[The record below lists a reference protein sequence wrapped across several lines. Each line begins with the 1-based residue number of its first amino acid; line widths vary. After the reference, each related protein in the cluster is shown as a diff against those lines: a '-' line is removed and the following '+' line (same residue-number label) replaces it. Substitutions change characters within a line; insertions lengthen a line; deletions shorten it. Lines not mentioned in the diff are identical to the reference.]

1 MQLSRLILLGLLA
14 VAGAMTAPARGNAAF
29 TADDLVRLQ
38 RVSDPQVSPDGHHV
52 VCVLRVTDMA
62 ADQGRTH
69 LLVIDRSGVNPR
81 ARALAWNVAN
91 DWNPRWARDSRMI
104 YFLSMRSGSAQV
116 WRLSVDGGEPAQVT
130 DYPLDIAAMKVS
142 PAGERLAVSME
153 VLPQCADL
161 KCTRERLEA
170 ARAGGGASGRP
181 AGSSGQT
188 YTQLFVRHWDTWS
201 NGTRSHLF
209 VAPVQSDGRAATPV
223 DVSKSLDA
231 DVPSKPFG
239 GDEEFN
245 FSPDGKRIVF
255 AARIAARSEPWST
268 NFDLFEAS
276 VEGGEPANLT
286 QSNPAADTQPVFLR
300 NGDLAYLAADRPGFE
315 SDRFHIEVRD
325 ARSGKTRALTASW
338 DRSVMHLGATADGA
352 RLLATAADGGQEA
365 LFAVDPANGQ
375 PHKIVGT
382 GEVGRYSATT
392 DAVYF
397 TWANLGAPA
406 DLYVTSIAG
415 GTPWRLTAVNHS
427 LLEQRSLGAFE
438 QFSFKGW
445 NDETVY
451 GYVVKP
457 WGFDAQKRYPIAF
470 IVHGGPQASFQNL
483 WNYRWNAQ
491 AFAGH
496 GYAVVMIDFHGSQGY
511 GQAFTDSISNDWGGK
526 PLEDLQKGLAA
537 AIARYP
543 WLDGTRACALGAS
556 YGGFMMNW
564 IEGNWPD
571 RFRCIVNHDGVFDQR
586 MMYYSTEELW
596 FPEWE
601 NGGPHYE
608 NPQDYE
614 RFNPVNFV
622 ARWRAPM
629 LVIHGQQDFRIP
641 YTQGLAT
648 FTALQRRGIESKLLI
663 FPDENHW
670 VLKPANSLQ
679 WHAAVLDWMDAHL
692 KN

>member
-116 WRLSVDGGEPAQVT
+116 WRLSVDGGEPAQAT
-130 DYPLDIAAMKVS
+130 DYPLAIAAMKVS

-181 AGSSGQT
+181 AGAPGQA

-223 DVSKSLDA
+223 DVSKTLDA

-286 QSNPAADTQPVFLR
+286 QMNPAADTQPVFLR

-315 SDRFHIEVRD
+315 SDRFHVAVRD
-325 ARSGKTRALTASW
+325 ARTGKVRAITAAW
-338 DRSVMHLGATADGA
+338 DRSVMRLGATADGA
-352 RLLATAADGGQEA
+352 RLLAEAADGGQEA
-365 LFAVDPANGQ
+365 LFAIDPANGQ
-375 PHKIVGT
+375 PH
-382 GEVGRYSATT
+382 
-392 DAVYF
+392 
-397 TWANLGAPA
+397 
-406 DLYVTSIAG
+406 
-415 GTPWRLTAVNHS
+415 
-427 LLEQRSLGAFE
+427 
-438 QFSFKGW
+438 
-445 NDETVY
+445 
-451 GYVVKP
+451 
-457 WGFDAQKRYPIAF
+457 
-470 IVHGGPQASFQNL
+470 
-483 WNYRWNAQ
+483 
-491 AFAGH
+491 
-496 GYAVVMIDFHGSQGY
+496 
-511 GQAFTDSISNDWGGK
+511 
-526 PLEDLQKGLAA
+526 
-537 AIARYP
+537 
-543 WLDGTRACALGAS
+543 
-556 YGGFMMNW
+556 
-564 IEGNWPD
+564 
-571 RFRCIVNHDGVFDQR
+571 
-586 MMYYSTEELW
+586 
-596 FPEWE
+596 
-601 NGGPHYE
+601 
-608 NPQDYE
+608 
-614 RFNPVNFV
+614 
-622 ARWRAPM
+622 
-629 LVIHGQQDFRIP
+629 
-641 YTQGLAT
+641 
-648 FTALQRRGIESKLLI
+648 
-663 FPDENHW
+663 
-670 VLKPANSLQ
+670 
-679 WHAAVLDWMDAHL
+679 
-692 KN
+692 